1 MLATCPLPG
10 VLFFFFPRTI
20 FNIKIDIDLFQG
32 RPHAWALEIRKHDE
46 LDIGRG
52 LEIMQLVLIGAVRD
66 KAININMLAHRQP
79 LPYNQP

>member
-1 MLATCPLPG
+1 MSLARYFF
-10 VLFFFFPRTI
+10 FFFFPRTI

-66 KAININMLAHRQP
+66 SMRRYSK
-79 LPYNQP
+79 